1 MKRLLLVLMLL
12 CVFIPVNAK
21 GTAFVYKM
29 KETDTGLESNDG
41 GSSWEKYKKNHTG
54 YIIVEPGDNNTAS
67 VWPINTW
74 TAKDENGTKQKYYE
88 QQDMMTFGFLQVLVG
103 RNTVWIMTYADD
115 VNGGESFMF
124 SGRAK
129 LVNIATPK
137 PSIAATLT
145 GTMIWLD
152 EEDTYI
158 DVGSGKMSMSLD
170 TLLTTYG
177 YTHTGEETLAYVISY
192 LENTLHYLPG
202 TE

>member
-1 MKRLLLVLMLL
+1 MKRLLLVLILL

-29 KETDTGLESNDG
+29 KEADTGMDTQD
-41 GSSWEKYKKNHTG
+41 GSSWEKYKDNYTG
-54 YIIVEPGDNNTAS
+54 YVIIEPNDNNTAR
-67 VWPINTW
+67 VLPINTW
-74 TAKDENGTKQKYYE
+74 TDKATKQKYYE
-88 QQDMMTFGFLQVLVG
+88 QRDMMTFGFLQALVG
-103 RNTVWIMTYADD
+103 KNTVWIMTYADD

-129 LVNIATPK
+129 PVNVATPK

-145 GTMIWLD
+145 ATTMWFD
-152 EEDTYI
+152 EEGSSI
-158 DVGSGKMSMSLD
+158 DVGSGKMSLSMD

-177 YTHTGEETLAYVISY
+177 YTHTGEETVANVISY

-202 TE
+202 TQ